1 MVVGKAFG
9 KSETPKSKQTKKQ
22 VYLKEKI
29 AVSIMGFLL
38 FFKLGEG
45 PEAPQVASSDDD
57 RSMSSDESELESD
70 EEEREKRLYVVA
82 VFVGCGV
89 RLNHAFVF

>member
-1 MVVGKAFG
+1 
-9 KSETPKSKQTKKQ
+9 
-22 VYLKEKI
+22 
-29 AVSIMGFLL
+29 MGFLL
-38 FFKLGEG
+38 FFKLGEV

-82 VFVGCGV
+82 VFFWGSGIT
-89 RLNHAFVF
+89 LNHAFVFWSYAIFHKKSVPHW

>member
-1 MVVGKAFG
+1 
-9 KSETPKSKQTKKQ
+9 
-22 VYLKEKI
+22 
-29 AVSIMGFLL
+29 MGFLL
-38 FFKLGEG
+38 FFKLGEV

-82 VFVGCGV
+82 VLFLGSGIT
-89 RLNHAFVF
+89 LNHAFVF

>member
-1 MVVGKAFG
+1 
-9 KSETPKSKQTKKQ
+9 
-22 VYLKEKI
+22 
-29 AVSIMGFLL
+29 MGFLL
-38 FFKLGEG
+38 FFKLGEVS
-45 PEAPQVASSDDD
+45 EAPQVASSDDD

>member
-1 MVVGKAFG
+1 
-9 KSETPKSKQTKKQ
+9 
-22 VYLKEKI
+22 
-29 AVSIMGFLL
+29 MGFLL

-70 EEEREKRLYVVA
+70 EDEREKRLYVVA
-82 VFVGCGV
+82 VFFWGV
-89 RLNHAFVF
+89 V

>member
-1 MVVGKAFG
+1 
-9 KSETPKSKQTKKQ
+9 
-22 VYLKEKI
+22 
-29 AVSIMGFLL
+29 MGFLL
-38 FFKLGEG
+38 FFKLGEV

-70 EEEREKRLYVVA
+70 EEERQKRLYVVA

-89 RLNHAFVF
+89 RLSRAFVFWSYAIFHKKSVPHR

>member
-1 MVVGKAFG
+1 
-9 KSETPKSKQTKKQ
+9 
-22 VYLKEKI
+22 
-29 AVSIMGFLL
+29 MGFLL
-38 FFKLGEG
+38 FFKLGEV

-82 VFVGCGV
+82 VFVGCSV
-89 RLNHAFVF
+89 RLSRAFVF

>member
-1 MVVGKAFG
+1 
-9 KSETPKSKQTKKQ
+9 
-22 VYLKEKI
+22 
-29 AVSIMGFLL
+29 MGFLL
-38 FFKLGEG
+38 FFKLGEV

-89 RLNHAFVF
+89 RLSRAFVFWSYAIFRKKSVPHR

>member
-1 MVVGKAFG
+1 
-9 KSETPKSKQTKKQ
+9 
-22 VYLKEKI
+22 
-29 AVSIMGFLL
+29 MGFLL
-38 FFKLGEG
+38 FFKLGEV

-82 VFVGCGV
+82 VFFLGEWYNTKSCICVLKLRNFSQKVCSTLITWV
-89 RLNHAFVF
+89 I

>member
-1 MVVGKAFG
+1 
-9 KSETPKSKQTKKQ
+9 
-22 VYLKEKI
+22 
-29 AVSIMGFLL
+29 MGFLL
-38 FFKLGEG
+38 FFKLGEV

-82 VFVGCGV
+82 VFFFGEWYNTKSCICVLKLRNFSQKVCSTPITWV
-89 RLNHAFVF
+89 I

>member
-1 MVVGKAFG
+1 
-9 KSETPKSKQTKKQ
+9 
-22 VYLKEKI
+22 
-29 AVSIMGFLL
+29 MGFLL

-45 PEAPQVASSDDD
+45 PEAPQAASSDDD

-82 VFVGCGV
+82 VFFLGEWYNTKSCICVLKLRNFSQKVCSTPITWAICWLGDQSDG
-89 RLNHAFVF
+89 L